1 MRRGLIGWRKTLVL
15 RRLQN
20 QCFLDPSGYITP
32 VICIYIYIWI
42 KPKFSN
48 THARFNPMFQVA
60 YDPQKIR
67 NENYL
72 ETTVNR
78 LFALRFSPIS
88 PFKFNQ
94 KKISPFKVL
103 KVGSL
108 QMRWL
113 FFLSSSFSLSISLR
127 SSSSITV
134 KIGESAEALICSKG
148 RTVFSQ
154 LFFVLILFSL

>member
-15 RRLQN
+15 RRLQT

-32 VICIYIYIWI
+32 VIYIYIYIWI

-88 PFKFNQ
+88 PFKFN
-94 KKISPFKVL
+94 KKKKNSPFKVL
-103 KVGSL
+103 KVGSSL
-108 QMRWL
+108 MRWL
-113 FFLSSSFSLSISLR
+113 FFLSSSSSLSAKIRFGKRKKKKKKTWGEIRIFRAVPQDSLSGLLLR
-127 SSSSITV
+127 
-134 KIGESAEALICSKG
+134 L
-148 RTVFSQ
+148 R
-154 LFFVLILFSL
+154 

>member
-1 MRRGLIGWRKTLVL
+1 MRRGLIGGRKTLVL
-15 RRLQN
+15 RRLQT

-32 VICIYIYIWI
+32 VIYIYIYIWI

-94 KKISPFKVL
+94 KKK
-103 KVGSL
+103 K
-108 QMRWL
+108 
-113 FFLSSSFSLSISLR
+113 FSL
-127 SSSSITV
+127 
-134 KIGESAEALICSKG
+134 
-148 RTVFSQ
+148 
-154 LFFVLILFSL
+154 